1 MGVTILEVSNLE
13 YWGNRVRL
21 RKPFSFALEAGDIG
35 VVISQNLSCCSNLLR
50 SVIGLPPSRSVSICG
65 YQVSSSMA
73 RHLFGFVS
81 GCSELYDDLTVW
93 QFLNLFVDIYSVD
106 LNYRPYAIYE
116 ALELTRLVPFK
127 DTPIEKITDLNVR
140 KRICLARALVH
151 SPRLLVVENIFQG
164 SDFRSWQL
172 IADIVN
178 DARNTGKAVLV
189 SAENLLHIN
198 TFYSQLFLIGE
209 DDVILSGKYPDV
221 VKELAQYQLIQIQV
235 LDEGVEALLSCLEQ
249 AGNVFNLLQKEDDLG
264 VFRFFFKGTTSEL
277 QALTAKLSSQIPIIS
292 CISCNNFFG
301 R

>member
-127 DTPIEKITDLNVR
+127 DTPIEKIFDYF
-140 KRICLARALVH
+140 
-151 SPRLLVVENIFQG
+151 E
-164 SDFRSWQL
+164 
-172 IADIVN
+172 
-178 DARNTGKAVLV
+178 
-189 SAENLLHIN
+189 
-198 TFYSQLFLIGE
+198 
-209 DDVILSGKYPDV
+209 
-221 VKELAQYQLIQIQV
+221 
-235 LDEGVEALLSCLEQ
+235 
-249 AGNVFNLLQKEDDLG
+249 
-264 VFRFFFKGTTSEL
+264 
-277 QALTAKLSSQIPIIS
+277 
-292 CISCNNFFG
+292 
-301 R
+301 